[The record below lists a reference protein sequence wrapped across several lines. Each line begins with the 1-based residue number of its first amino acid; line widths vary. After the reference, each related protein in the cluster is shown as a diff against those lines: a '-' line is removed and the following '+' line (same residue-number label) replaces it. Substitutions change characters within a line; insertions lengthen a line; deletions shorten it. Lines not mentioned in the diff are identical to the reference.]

1 MSKRI
6 LLLTL
11 LFAFGSGKSFCQN
24 TPAPANDLGIQYLG
38 HVAVRVTD
46 LRAALHFYCDQL
58 GLPEVFRIN
67 RPSGSVL
74 LVYLRVNNNN
84 YVELLPGDSPT
95 TAGPSKLSGPHMGF
109 YVKDL
114 QASLHAL
121 QANGYPLPE
130 DAFQKAA
137 KVLGDGTVMYF
148 IHDPDGNGIELSQML
163 PDSKQAKSQR

>member
-1 MSKRI
+1 MRKRI
-6 LLLTL
+6 ILFTL
-11 LFAFGSGKSFCQN
+11 LFAFGNGNAFCQN
-24 TPAPANDLGIQYLG
+24 DSAPANDIGIQYLG

-46 LRAALHFYCDQL
+46 LRAALHFYCDEL
-58 GLPEVFRIN
+58 GLPEIFRIN

-84 YVELLPGDSPT
+84 FVELLPGTDKPNEGPT
-95 TAGPSKLSGPHMGF
+95 KLSDRHLGF

-121 QANGYPLPE
+121 QAKGYPLPE
-130 DAFQKAA
+130 DAFKTAA

-163 PDSKQAKSQR
+163 PDSKEAKSQR